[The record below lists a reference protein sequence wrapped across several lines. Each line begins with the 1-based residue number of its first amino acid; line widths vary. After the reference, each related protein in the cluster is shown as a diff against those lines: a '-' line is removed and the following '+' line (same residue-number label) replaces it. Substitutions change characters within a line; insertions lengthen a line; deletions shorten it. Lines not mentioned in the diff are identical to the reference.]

1 LELVIKTFD
10 QLSAGELY
18 EILKARA
25 AVFMLEQKIV
35 CQDMDDVDY
44 RAWHIF
50 LQEKNDVKAYLR
62 MYETDEKTVQIGR
75 VLTTERK
82 KGYGYTVMCAAI
94 DTAKRRLKKQTVRLE
109 AQSHAIGF
117 YEKLG
122 FQVTS
127 EEFLDVGIPHVEMK
141 FCL

>member
-1 LELVIKTFD
+1 MELVIKTFD

-50 LQEKNDVKAYLR
+50 LQDGNCIKAYLR

-94 DTAKRRLKKQTVRLE
+94 DTTKQRLKKQTVRLE
-109 AQSHAIGF
+109 AQCHAIGF

-141 FCL
+141 RCL